1 MISSS
6 AVTIAINESRPWQ
19 LNFKVLHPTGILV
32 IGTLSGIGHVGVRVG
47 GWRIARP
54 ACVSV
59 QGEELL
65 RGPDRTKWTVV
76 S

>member
-6 AVTIAINESRPWQ
+6 AATIAINESRPWQ
-19 LNFKVLHPTGILV
+19 LNCKVPHPTGKFA
-32 IGTLSGIGHVGVRVG
+32 IGTLRGVGHVGSRVFG
-47 GWRIARP
+47 CRIARP

-59 QGEELL
+59 HGEELL